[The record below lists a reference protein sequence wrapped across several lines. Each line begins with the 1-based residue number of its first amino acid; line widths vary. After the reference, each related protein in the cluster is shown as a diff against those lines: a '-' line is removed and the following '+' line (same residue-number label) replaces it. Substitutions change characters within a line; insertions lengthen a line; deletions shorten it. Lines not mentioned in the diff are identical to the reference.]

1 MSNMLWKCLCFM
13 FVVSPLIHGHT
24 ILEELYCKD
33 KNIEYGK
40 SLRGGT
46 AAGLFDNYG
55 QVKNIQVQT
64 FITSNCI
71 LNITLTFPYNP

>member
-1 MSNMLWKCLCFM
+1 MARSLWSLWL
-13 FVVSPLIHGHT
+13 FVVVVVVVGPALVHNHT

-55 QVKNIQVQT
+55 QVKNIQVKWNVPY
-64 FITSNCI
+64 F
-71 LNITLTFPYNP
+71 NIFFKRY